1 MAEPCIN
8 TGYQATC
15 AGLISGTLINLLNPL
30 TMPAAFVEHRPKAS
44 SEYAPTSH
52 YVIVVNGSEMVAEF
66 KTQDAAKNAACAA
79 GYRPVHVARQRHLQD
94 RAQPAHW
101 RVDPC

>member
-1 MAEPCIN
+1 
-8 TGYQATC
+8 
-15 AGLISGTLINLLNPL
+15 
-30 TMPAAFVEHRPKAS
+30 MPAAYIEHRPHAS
-44 SEYAPTSH
+44 SEHAPTSH
-52 YVIVVNGSEMVAEF
+52 YVIVVNGSEVHGTF
-66 KTQDAAKNAACAA
+66 TTQSAAKDLACKQ